1 MKKISLINIVI
12 IIFVL
17 IFVVSC
23 FFLLKEIV
31 ERRRSVDYAS
41 SLHNEYVPTIPQD
54 SALNKP
60 DLSEDEPEDTT
71 IQEPVDTS
79 NPTIQKLQAE
89 YPDVVGWL
97 TVEGAEVSH
106 PFIQSY
112 DNAAYLW
119 TDLDGNENVGGTLF
133 MDYRSSRDFSDKLTI
148 IYGHNMRDGTM
159 FGQLLNYLDFD
170 YLLANPDVYISFP
183 DYTAH
188 YTIAACFVV
197 DGADNPVYERIGTKK
212 NIQDLVDYI
221 YDNADVNPVTPL
233 DGDGDILV
241 LSTCNRDYET
251 ARTLLICVPDK

>member
-1 MKKISLINIVI
+1 MKSNTLINIVI

-17 IFVVSC
+17 IFAVSC

-31 ERRRSVDYAS
+31 ERRLSVGYAS

-54 SALNKP
+54 STLTKP
-60 DLSEDEPEDTT
+60 DIPENDTEDTT
-71 IQEPVDTS
+71 VQEPVDTS
-79 NPTIQKLQAE
+79 NPTIQRLQE
-89 YPDVVGWL
+89 KYPDVVGWL
-97 TVEGAEVSH
+97 TVDGAEITH
-106 PFIQSY
+106 PFVQSY

-119 TDLDGNENVGGTLF
+119 TDLDGYENVGGTLF
-133 MDYRSSRDFSDKLTI
+133 MDYRNSRDFSDKLTI

-197 DGADNPVYERIGTKK
+197 DGADNPIYERIGTKTD
-212 NIQDLVDYI
+212 IQDLVDYI
-221 YDNADVNPVTPL
+221 YDSTTVNPDTPL
-233 DGDGDILV
+233 DGNNDILV

-251 ARTLLICVPDK
+251 ARTLLICIPD